1 MLVTINPV
9 RMKAVALRAAAVKAT
24 AIKAA
29 GIKVTGIK
37 AACIKAAGMA
47 GALQAL
53 PGQGAVTPGRALG
66 VAALITWVLDAGSG
80 GYMIGTWIRRG
91 GPRARLA
98 AGDRLAPALV
108 FGHFGL
114 ASTGLL
120 LWASYVLTLAP
131 ALAWVAVT
139 LLILVIGL
147 GISTVTLWT
156 PFPAL
161 PATAD
166 DPKARDV
173 SGSSGGQTT
182 PDNGPPAGSVGN
194 SLTGGPTDEELER
207 ALTDEALLNRLVDDV
222 VASVPADSSAVSGR
236 RRQRHRG
243 QRQVQMMA
251 LIPAGHG
258 LAAMATVL
266 LAVLAAATTAR

>member
-1 MLVTINPV
+1 MPVTIHPV
-9 RMKAVALRAAAVKAT
+9 LIKAVALRAAAVRAV
-24 AIKAA
+24 AIRAAGIKAA
-29 GIKVTGIK
+29 GI
-37 AACIKAAGMA
+37 AGT
-47 GALQAL
+47 LQAL
-53 PGQGAVTPGRALG
+53 PGPGASTPGRALG

-80 GYMIGTWIRRG
+80 GYMIGTWIKRG

-108 FGHFGL
+108 FGHFAL
-114 ASTGLL
+114 ASSGLL
-120 LWASYVLTLAP
+120 LWASYVATLAP

-156 PFPAL
+156 PFPGQ
-161 PATAD
+161 PAATD
-166 DPKARDV
+166 DPESGGAGGNSIGEVSRDDGGAAAGPARD
-173 SGSSGGQTT
+173 
-182 PDNGPPAGSVGN
+182 
-194 SLTGGPTDEELER
+194 SLTGGPTDETLER

-222 VASVPADSSAVSGR
+222 VASVPADPSAPGAPGRHR
-236 RRQRHRG
+236 RRRTPR
-243 QRQVQMMA
+243 VQIMA

-266 LAVLAAATTAR
+266 LAVLATVTAR

>member
-1 MLVTINPV
+1 MPVTINPV
-9 RMKAVALRAAAVKAT
+9 LIKAAALRAAAIRAM
-24 AIKAA
+24 AIRAA
-29 GIKVTGIK
+29 GIK
-37 AACIKAAGMA
+37 AAAIA

-53 PGQGAVTPGRALG
+53 PGPGASTPGRALG

-91 GPRARLA
+91 GPRALRD

-120 LWASYVLTLAP
+120 LWASYIATRAP
-131 ALAWVAVT
+131 ALAWVAIT
-139 LLILVIGL
+139 LLVLVIGL

-156 PFPAL
+156 PFPGL
-161 PATAD
+161 PAAD
-166 DPKARDV
+166 DPGSGHADGSSLGEAVRDNGGPVAGPARD
-173 SGSSGGQTT
+173 
-182 PDNGPPAGSVGN
+182 
-194 SLTGGPTDEELER
+194 SLTGGPTDETLER

-222 VASVPADSSAVSGR
+222 VASVPADPSAPAAPG
-236 RRQRHRG
+236 RHRTP
-243 QRQVQMMA
+243 RVQIMA

-266 LAVLAAATTAR
+266 LAVLAAATAR